1 METKRYMPPIPPS
14 GVQLVPTKL
23 VRFKENGVEALINGS
38 DFDDEVHELVGA
50 AKKPAAGAGSLD
62 TLTVAALTELAEDRK
77 VDLGGATK
85 KADIVA
91 ALVAAGVSS
100 A

>member
-1 METKRYMPPIPPS
+1 MESKRYMPPIPPS
-14 GVQLVPTKL
+14 GVQLLPTKQI
-23 VRFKENGVEALINGS
+23 RFKESGVEAVINAS
-38 DFDDEVHELVGA
+38 DFDDAVHELVDA

-62 TLTVAALTELAEDRK
+62 TLTVAALTELAEEHE